1 MRILLANEPR
11 AYRDVI
17 SGTLEALHPEFE
29 ILTAEP
35 LEIDEEVLRASPHL
49 VICSRI
55 TTVVESNAPV
65 WIELYPGHTSGAVVD
80 LLGEREA
87 IPEMGFDRLLSTID
101 RARLLCVPV

>member
-17 SGTLEALHPEFE
+17 SGTLGVLYPDFE

-35 LEIDEEVLRASPHL
+35 KELGEELLRSSPHL

-55 TTVVESNAPV
+55 TPIIEANAPV

-80 LLGEREA
+80 LRGEREA
-87 IPEMGFDRLLSTID
+87 IPEMNFERLLSTID
-101 RARLLCVPV
+101 RARALFVPA